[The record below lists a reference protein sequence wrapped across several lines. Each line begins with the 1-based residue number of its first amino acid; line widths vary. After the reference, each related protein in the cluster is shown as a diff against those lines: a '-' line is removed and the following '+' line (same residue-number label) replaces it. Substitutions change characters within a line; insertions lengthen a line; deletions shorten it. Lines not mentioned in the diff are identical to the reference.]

1 MTSYYPVFLNLK
13 GKLCVVIGGGL
24 VAERK
29 IQGLLECGAR
39 VTLVSPQATEGLRE
53 RATRGEI
60 VWIRRSHALGDL
72 RGAFLAIA
80 ATDQALVNEA
90 IAEEARQERV
100 LLNVVDNPPLC
111 TFIAP
116 SVVKRGEVTVAI
128 STGGASPALARKLR
142 EGLEQS
148 PLWDYAELAPLLS
161 RARKQ
166 VRAQGLEVSAERWQQ
181 CINGELVALV
191 RAGKESQ
198 ALAVLIGGLSAKDEA
213 VA

>member
-1 MTSYYPVFLNLK
+1 MTSYYPAFLDLK
-13 GKLCVVIGGGL
+13 GKLCVVIGGGV

-29 IQGLLECGAR
+29 IQGVLECGAR
-39 VTLVSPQATEGLRE
+39 VTLISPVATKGVQE
-53 RATRGEI
+53 RAARGEI
-60 VWIRRSHALGDL
+60 VWIKGDYVPGDL

-80 ATDQALVNEA
+80 ATDQTAVNRN
-90 IAEEARQERV
+90 IVEEARQERA

-142 EGLEQS
+142 ESLEQS
-148 PLWDYAELAPLLS
+148 QVWDYAELAPILS
-161 RARKQ
+161 RARKD
-166 VRAQGLEVSAERWQQ
+166 VRAQGLEVSADRWQQ
-181 CINGELVALV
+181 CINDELVALV

-198 ALAVLIGGLSAKDEA
+198 ALAVLIAGLAAKDGA